1 GQSWFYLRSS
11 IMASL
16 ASGISAGSTAAGTL
30 DTASTIAQMNAS
42 TAASIA
48 MQDAATK
55 NENALNN
62 DAAKDQL
69 EEAGPKNAKSL
80 TQG

>member
-1 GQSWFYLRSS
+1 MPRLS
-11 IMASL
+11 
-16 ASGISAGSTAAGTL
+16 SGISAGSTIAGAAGN
-30 DTASTIAQMNAS
+30 ASTIAQMEAS
-42 TAASIA
+42 TASSITL
-48 MQDAATK
+48 QDAATQME
-55 NENALNN
+55 NELNN

>member
-1 GQSWFYLRSS
+1 MQ
-11 IMASL
+11 
-16 ASGISAGSTAAGTL
+16 
-30 DTASTIAQMNAS
+30 AS
-42 TAASIA
+42 TASSMAI
-48 MQDAATK
+48 QDAATQQ
-55 NENALNN
+55 ENALNN

>member
-1 GQSWFYLRSS
+1 
-11 IMASL
+11 MAGLS
-16 ASGISAGSTAAGTL
+16 SGISAGSTLAGAAN
-30 DTASTIAQMNAS
+30 TASTISQMEAS
-42 TAASIA
+42 TASSIA
-48 MQDAATK
+48 EQDAATQME
-55 NENALNN
+55 NELNN

>member
-1 GQSWFYLRSS
+1 MALNTSS
-11 IMASL
+11 FSTGATV
-16 ASGISAGSTAAGTL
+16 GSN
-30 DTASTIAQMNAS
+30 ASTIAEMSAS
-42 TAASIA
+42 TASSIA
-48 MQDAATK
+48 LQDAATQM
-55 NENALNN
+55 ENALNN

>member
-1 GQSWFYLRSS
+1 MPSF
-11 IMASL
+11 
-16 ASGISAGSTAAGTL
+16 ASGISAGSSLASAA
-30 DTASTIAQMNAS
+30 DTASQIAQMQAS
-42 TAASIA
+42 TSSSMAI
-48 MQDAATK
+48 QDAATAQE
-55 NENALNN
+55 NELNN

>member
-1 GQSWFYLRSS
+1 MAINTSALSSGATVGQN
-11 IMASL
+11 
-16 ASGISAGSTAAGTL
+16 
-30 DTASTIAQMNAS
+30 ASTIAEMSAS
-42 TAASIA
+42 TASSIA
-48 MQDAATK
+48 LQDAATQM
-55 NENALNN
+55 ENALNN

>member
-1 GQSWFYLRSS
+1 MPKPLSS
-11 IMASL
+11 GFSL
-16 ASGISAGSTAAGTL
+16 GSTAANAGN
-30 DTASTIAQMNAS
+30 TASTIGQMEAS
-42 TAASIA
+42 VASSIA
-48 MQDAATK
+48 LQDAATQME
-55 NENALNN
+55 NELNN

>member
-1 GQSWFYLRSS
+1 
-11 IMASL
+11 MSL
-16 ASGISAGSTAAGTL
+16 SRGISGGSTASNVLSTG
-30 DTASTIAQMNAS
+30 STIAEMQAN

-48 MQDAATK
+48 LQDAATK
-55 NENALNN
+55 MENELNN

-69 EEAGPKNAKSL
+69 AEAGPKNAKSL

>member
-1 GQSWFYLRSS
+1 
-11 IMASL
+11 MAGKTS
-16 ASGISAGSTAAGTL
+16 AAAAGASAGDSAATV
-30 DTASTIAQMNAS
+30 AAMQAS

-48 MQDAATK
+48 EQDAATMD
-55 NENALNN
+55 ENALNN

>member
-1 GQSWFYLRSS
+1 MAINTSAFSS
-11 IMASL
+11 GA
-16 ASGISAGSTAAGTL
+16 SAGQNAA
-30 DTASTIAQMNAS
+30 TIGEMSAS
-42 TAASIA
+42 TASSIA
-48 MQDAATK
+48 LQDAATQM
-55 NENALNN
+55 ENALNN

>member
-1 GQSWFYLRSS
+1 
-11 IMASL
+11 MASFS
-16 ASGISAGSTAAGTL
+16 SGVSAGSTVANTA
-30 DTASTIAQMNAS
+30 DTASTIAQMQAS
-42 TAASIA
+42 TASSIA
-48 MQDAATK
+48 EQDAATQME
-55 NENALNN
+55 NELNN

>member
-1 GQSWFYLRSS
+1 MTINTSS
-11 IMASL
+11 LSTGATV
-16 ASGISAGSTAAGTL
+16 GS
-30 DTASTIAQMNAS
+30 DASTISEMSAS
-42 TAASIA
+42 TASSIA
-48 MQDAATK
+48 LQDAATQME
-55 NENALNN
+55 NELNN

>member
-1 GQSWFYLRSS
+1 MAVNTSS
-11 IMASL
+11 LS
-16 ASGISAGSTAAGTL
+16 SGLTTGSNAA
-30 DTASTIAQMNAS
+30 TIAEMSAS
-42 TAASIA
+42 TASSIA
-48 MQDAATK
+48 LQDASTQM
-55 NENALNN
+55 ENQLND

>member
-1 GQSWFYLRSS
+1 
-11 IMASL
+11 MPSL
-16 ASGISAGSTAAGTL
+16 SSGISAGSTLASTL
-30 DTASTIAQMNAS
+30 DTGSQIAQMQAS
-42 TAASIA
+42 TASSMAI
-48 MQDAATK
+48 QDAATQQ
-55 NENALNN
+55 ENALNN

>member
-1 GQSWFYLRSS
+1 MAINTSAFSSGATVGQN
-11 IMASL
+11 
-16 ASGISAGSTAAGTL
+16 AA
-30 DTASTIAQMNAS
+30 TIGEMSAS
-42 TAASIA
+42 TASSIA
-48 MQDAATK
+48 LQDAATQM
-55 NENALNN
+55 ENALNN

>member
-1 GQSWFYLRSS
+1 MAVNTSALSS
-11 IMASL
+11 GATV
-16 ASGISAGSTAAGTL
+16 GSN
-30 DTASTIAQMNAS
+30 ASTIAEMSAS
-42 TAASIA
+42 TASSIA
-48 MQDAATK
+48 LQDASTQM
-55 NENALNN
+55 ENQLND